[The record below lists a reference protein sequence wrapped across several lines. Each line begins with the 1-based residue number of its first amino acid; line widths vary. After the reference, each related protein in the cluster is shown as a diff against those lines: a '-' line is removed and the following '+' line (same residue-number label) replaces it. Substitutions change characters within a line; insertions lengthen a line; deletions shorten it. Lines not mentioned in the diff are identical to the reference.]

1 MENSGKYNKIK
12 TYYTGL
18 LPTLTEDSWN
28 ICESLLSTRTI
39 KKGEYLLREGQ
50 ICNHVSFVNHGL
62 LKIYY
67 VIDGREKII
76 EFFKEIS
83 YCCDYASFLMRE
95 PAETAVKALEDTE
108 VVEINYEG
116 LQHLYNLVP
125 EANMIGRRIAENL
138 FIDKCRN
145 SSNNVTESVESKYQK
160 VVTETPWLIQRV
172 PQYMIAS
179 YLGITPEALSRI
191 KARSSKK
198 TVVAAA
204 QY

>member
-1 MENSGKYNKIK
+1 MENRDKFLKLK
-12 TYYTGL
+12 TYYSSL
-18 LPTLTEDSWN
+18 LPSLTEDSWR
-28 ICESLLSTRTI
+28 ICESLLTIKTI
-39 KKGEYLLREGQ
+39 KKGDYLLREGQ
-50 ICNHVSFVNHGL
+50 VCNNVSFVNHGL

-83 YCCDYASFLMRE
+83 YCCDYASFLMRA
-95 PAETAVKALEDTE
+95 PSATSVKALEDTE
-108 VVEINYEG
+108 VADITYEG

-125 EANMIGRRIAENL
+125 EANIIGRRIAENL
-138 FIDKCRN
+138 FMDKCRKD
-145 SSNNVTESVESKYQK
+145 SNNVSESVDTKYQMLLTDK
-160 VVTETPWLIQRV
+160 PWLIQRV

-191 KARSSKK
+191 KARTARKSMP
-198 TVVAAA
+198 AIA

>member
-1 MENSGKYNKIK
+1 MEHQAKYQKLK
-12 TYYTGL
+12 TYYFGV
-18 LPTLTEDSWN
+18 LPTLTEDSWK
-28 ICESLLSTRTI
+28 IFESLLSIRTI
-39 KKGEYLLREGQ
+39 KKGDYLLREGK
-50 ICNHVSFVNHGL
+50 ICNHVSFINHGL

-67 VIDGREKII
+67 EVDGKEKIVA
-76 EFFKEIS
+76 FFKELT

-95 PAETAVKALEDTE
+95 PAETAIKALEETE

-191 KARSSKK
+191 KARNSKK
-198 TVVAAA
+198 TVVTAA

>member
-1 MENSGKYNKIK
+1 MENSGKHHKIK
-12 TYYTGL
+12 AYYTGL
-18 LPTLTEDSWN
+18 LPTLTEDSWK

-50 ICNHVSFVNHGL
+50 VCNHVSFINHGL

-67 VIDGREKII
+67 VVDGKEKIV
-76 EFFKEIS
+76 EFFKELT
-83 YCCDYASFLMRE
+83 YCCDYASFLMRA
-95 PAETAVKALEDTE
+95 PAETSVKALEETE

-125 EANMIGRRIAENL
+125 EANVIGRRIAENL
-138 FIDKCRN
+138 FMDKCRN
-145 SSNNVTESVESKYQK
+145 SSTNVTESVESKYQK
-160 VVTETPWLIQRV
+160 VLTETPWLIQRV

-198 TVVAAA
+198 VVATVI